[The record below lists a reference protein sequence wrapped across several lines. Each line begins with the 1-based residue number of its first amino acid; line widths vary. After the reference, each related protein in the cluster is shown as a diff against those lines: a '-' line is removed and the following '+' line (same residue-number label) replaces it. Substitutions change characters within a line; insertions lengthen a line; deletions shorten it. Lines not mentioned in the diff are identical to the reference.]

1 MTDIVDE
8 SEVVLLV
15 DFVKDI
21 SADYCE
27 NTDDINSLI
36 KTCNVRRTVKKILR
50 RYHIHDINDALVD
63 CEKYLELDN
72 LESDKQKLNNYLDKT
87 QGTLYNKAKYNLLKY
102 PEKFFR
108 RENYKITPDELYKIK
123 MNKVNSGQQLTEIEQ
138 NFIETYLKNNLGE

>member
-87 QGTLYNKAKYNLLKY
+87 QGTLYNKAKYNLL
-102 PEKFFR
+102 
-108 RENYKITPDELYKIK
+108 I
-123 MNKVNSGQQLTEIEQ
+123 NKCPMSLKTEFYI
-138 NFIETYLKNNLGE
+138 